1 MNMLRRLT
9 DERGIALP
17 MAMMTLLL
25 LTTLMLAFGVLA
37 QTEPIIAANQLRVA
51 QARALAE
58 SGMERAR
65 WALSEG
71 ALNDPDPTG
80 SIAYPMPGSVGV
92 NPVMAPAPYDG
103 SLFMTSSTGGF
114 IVTVQTMNP
123 VANPYVRRIIATGY
137 TPTNSVADT
146 RPKAHRKIQ
155 ADFEILPDMGLKPPC
170 ALCVKGGLDVGG
182 SAVISAVDDVSCGNK
197 VGSLSVGDTN
207 RTGSASLR
215 GADGNTTYNEVGT
228 DYQTAADPAVFDEF
242 TFKQSMLDRLKQL
255 AKLNGTYFGPGYP
268 NGGLGPPVSSPAWDG
283 NITFNSSN
291 QVNNGI
297 VFVDTADG
305 QNIPTDLAAQN
316 PANFAN
322 VSIHGSPF
330 TGQPG
335 ALNPSQPT
343 SGSTFKGWLVVN
355 GSLSISGN
363 MRLDGMAY
371 AVNDFT
377 YNGTGS
383 GAITGLVVSE
393 NIRDVT
399 QTAISDDSNAGGN
412 SRVHFNCA
420 NARNT
425 PFVPQGFFMQ
435 AGTYREISD

>member
-1 MNMLRRLT
+1 MNMLRPLK

-37 QTEPIIAANQLRVA
+37 QTEPVIAANQLRVA
-51 QARALAE
+51 QARSLAE

-71 ALNDPDPTG
+71 ALNPG
-80 SIAYPMPGSVGV
+80 AANSIDNPMPGSVGV
-92 NPVMAPAPYDG
+92 NPVTAPAPYDG

-123 VANPYVRRIIATGY
+123 TVNPHVRRIVATGY

-155 ADFEILPDMGLKPPC
+155 ADFEIIPDMGLKPPC

-182 SAVISAVDDVSCGNK
+182 SAVISAIDDVSCGNK
-197 VGSLSVGDTN
+197 VGSLSVGTTD
-207 RTGSASLR
+207 RGGSSSLR

-228 DYQTAADPAVFDEF
+228 DYKMGQDPALFDEF
-242 TFKQSMLDRLKQL
+242 TFKDSMLDRLKQL
-255 AKLNGTYFGPGYP
+255 AKQNGTYFGPGYP
-268 NGGLGPPVSSPAWDG
+268 NGGLGPPVSSPAWSG
-283 NITFNSSN
+283 SIAFNSSN

-297 VFVDTADG
+297 VFVDTVDG
-305 QNIPTDLAAQN
+305 QNIPADLAQQV
-316 PANFAN
+316 PGHFAD
-322 VSIHGSPF
+322 VTIHGSPF
-330 TGQPG
+330 TGLPG
-335 ALNPSQPT
+335 ALNPSQPST
-343 SGSTFKGWLVVN
+343 GSVFKGWLIVN

-363 MRLDGMAY
+363 MKLDGMAY

-377 YNGTGS
+377 YNGTGT
-383 GAITGLVVSE
+383 GAITGLVVSQ
-393 NIRDVT
+393 NVRDVT
-399 QTAISDDSNAGGN
+399 QTAISDDSSSSGN
-412 SRVHFNCA
+412 SRIHFNCE
-420 NARNT
+420 NARNK
-425 PFVPQGFFMQ
+425 PFLPQGFFMQ
-435 AGTYREISD
+435 AGTYRELSD